1 MAQRVNTRAHPSQL
15 ELDKVDIKILLELFP
30 FAVILNREMR
40 IVNAGEKI
48 LETWILQNQ
57 SKRPQSFWGSHLT
70 DIFKLRRPKG
80 IAFDWDTIFQM
91 NLVLFE
97 LELVRCEMEVKKEDK
112 SVASA
117 VMGESNSAEDDT
129 YASCSQADLSYAV
142 ENVQNGKAI
151 NSICD
156 FCFFALFIIIL
167 LLSFYFFYSH
177 KRIRMRVE

>member
-1 MAQRVNTRAHPSQL
+1 MSQRVNLQAHPSQL
-15 ELDKVDIKILLELFP
+15 ELEKVDSKILLELFP

-57 SKRPQSFWGSHLT
+57 SKRPQAFWGSHLT

-80 IAFDWDTIFQM
+80 IVFDWDTIMQM

-97 LELVRCEMEVKKEDK
+97 LELVRCEIEPKGERKDAK
-112 SVASA
+112 AF
-117 VMGESNSAEDDT
+117 MGESNSVEDDT

-142 ENVQNGKAI
+142 ESVQNGKVI
-151 NSICD
+151 NSSCD
-156 FCFFALFIIIL
+156 QLF
-167 LLSFYFFYSH
+167 SFYPLHSLTNSKYKLNEFHLFT
-177 KRIRMRVE
+177 